1 MSVDIKEVERLVIE
15 VANKVMNELPEEER
29 RAVNEKSSLLGGDS
43 VFDSL
48 NFVTFILDLEQAI
61 NRTKN
66 VSITLADER
75 AMSQPSNPFQAV
87 STLSSYIKMLL
98 NERLPTGSNV

>member
-1 MSVDIKEVERLVIE
+1 MSVEIAEVERLVIE
-15 VANKVMNELPEEER
+15 VANKVMSELPEDER
-29 RAVNEKSSLLGGDS
+29 RTVSEKSSLLGGDS

-61 NRTKN
+61 NRAKN

-87 STLSSYIKMLL
+87 STLSIYIRMLL
-98 NERLPTGSNV
+98 NEHIHVGSTV